1 MMAQMAFRLMYQKS
15 QHQVAFP
22 LNTYRLLVQYPS
34 LQFGHQLLYVVQALR
49 WRGNTK
55 MVGYLRLNQ
64 RRREACEGL
73 EGEST
78 RNKRDGFE
86 LRLKLRFFATLI
98 LLESLRKCK

>member
-1 MMAQMAFRLMYQKS
+1 MMAQMAFRLTYRKS

-22 LNTYRLLVQYPS
+22 LDTYHLLVQYPS
-34 LQFGHQLLYVVQALR
+34 LQFRHQLLHVVQALR

-55 MVGYLRLNQ
+55 MVGYLRLNEH
-64 RRREACEGL
+64 RCEACEGL

-78 RNKRDGFE
+78 RNERDGFE

-98 LLESLRKCK
+98 LSESLRKCK